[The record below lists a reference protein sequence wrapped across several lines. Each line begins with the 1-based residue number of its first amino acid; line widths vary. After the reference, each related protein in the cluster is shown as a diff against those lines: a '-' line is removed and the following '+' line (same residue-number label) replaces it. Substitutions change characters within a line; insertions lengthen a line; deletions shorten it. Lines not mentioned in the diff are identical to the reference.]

1 MARLKGDVGRLN
13 SEIAEARTRTSGCA
27 ETGRTAA
34 RPRSRSAERRIRLA
48 DLARLDVRWGGFRRA
63 LNVPGGPG
71 CATVDQVHPDRR
83 LRFTYRT
90 TGSAGPG
97 CATGRCGYETYYE
110 AVILPDIEA
119 LAKLDQDLMPGMPV
133 EAFLRTA
140 DRTPLQ
146 FLIQPLANYF
156 KRAFREG

>member
-1 MARLKGDVGRLN
+1 M
-13 SEIAEARTRTSGCA
+13 
-27 ETGRTAA
+27 
-34 RPRSRSAERRIRLA
+34 
-48 DLARLDVRWGGFRRA
+48 
-63 LNVPGGPG
+63 
-71 CATVDQVHPDRR
+71 
-83 LRFTYRT
+83 
-90 TGSAGPG
+90 
-97 CATGRCGYETYYE
+97 
-110 AVILPDIEA
+110 ILPDIEA